1 MGKLQASSNVMV
13 VWGVCGGG
21 GGMCRKDWYVE
32 ELNWGRCR

>member
-21 GGMCRKDWYVE
+21 GHVQEGLVCRGVKLGEV
-32 ELNWGRCR
+32 